1 MNPEPERKLPL
12 LRLAVLCE
20 DVEED
25 GSERPAILMFPVHTL
40 RFPPGV
46 TRNYRPPVLTLYAQ
60 LQGGRGLYFFRVVL
74 RIVGQIRE
82 VTVAQFDEDFDS
94 ADEVFPLERAIKLN
108 RLVFPAPDVY
118 ELLVYANAVSLHE
131 PTDRVP
137 IPFPPIR
144 VAVLP
149 SDGTPGGVE

>member
-1 MNPEPERKLPL
+1 MNPEPARKLPI

-25 GSERPAILMFPVHTL
+25 GTERPAIIRFPVHTL
-40 RFPPGV
+40 RFPPG
-46 TRNYRPPVLTLYAQ
+46 TSRNYRPPVLTLYVQ
-60 LQGGRGLYFFRVVL
+60 LQGDLGLFFFRVVL
-74 RIVGQIRE
+74 RLVGGARE
-82 VTVAQFDEDFDS
+82 VTIAHFDDDLDA
-94 ADEVFPLERAIKLN
+94 ADEVFPLERTIALN

-118 ELLVYANAVSLHE
+118 ELLVYANAANLHE
-131 PTDRVP
+131 PNDHIQ

-149 SDGTPGGVE
+149 ADGTAGGAV

>member
-1 MNPEPERKLPL
+1 VNPEPERKLPV

-25 GSERPAILMFPVHTL
+25 GSGRPAILAFPVHTIQ
-40 RFPPGV
+40 FPPGV
-46 TRNYRPPVLTLYAQ
+46 LRNFRPPPLTLYVQ

-74 RIVGQIRE
+74 RVVGDTRE
-82 VTVAQFDEDFDS
+82 VAVAQFDEDLDA
-94 ADEVFPLERAIKLN
+94 ADEVFPLERAIPLN
-108 RLVFPAPDVY
+108 RLVFPEPDVY
-118 ELLVYANAVSLHE
+118 DLLVYANAVNLHE
-131 PTDRVP
+131 PADRVP

-149 SDGTPGGVE
+149 PDGTAGGAV